1 MIRNLTQKSWS
12 IKVFAH
18 CAITMR
24 SDVDRVLTGQIQ
36 DNSPWEVHKLVHSDD
51 DDELQK
57 SLEQQRLCDRVEPSL
72 LIA

>member
-1 MIRNLTQKSWS
+1 M
-12 IKVFAH
+12 FAH

-57 SLEQQRLCDRVEPSL
+57 SCGSMVEMKQARVEKVNIHFFSRVF
-72 LIA
+72 

>member
-1 MIRNLTQKSWS
+1 M
-12 IKVFAH
+12 
-18 CAITMR
+18 
-24 SDVDRVLTGQIQ
+24 DRVLTGQIQ